1 MALDLD
7 FVRAR
12 FPALHGDWVFMDNAG
27 GSQTLQGVVDK
38 IGEFLLTSDVQTGAS
53 YAVSQLASSRV
64 WQAREV
70 QQRLIDAER
79 AEQIVMGSNASTL
92 FRFLSLA
99 MAEQFQPGDEIIL
112 TNVDHEVNISPW
124 LDLAESRGLNIK
136 WWQFRPETLELEL
149 DDLDALLTEKTRLV
163 CVTLTSNVLGTINP
177 VADIARRVHDAGALL
192 CVDAVAYAPHR
203 AMEVRDWDVD
213 FCIWSAYKV
222 YGPHHAFLYGKYGE
236 LQKLGNLYHRFVGDK
251 LPNKLEPGNPNYEL
265 AYGCIAV
272 GDYLEELA
280 DLCGAAG
287 FKRPV
292 DSAFGVIAE
301 HEEALSARLLDYLKG
316 RNNVRIIGRETADRM
331 ERVPTIS
338 FVVDGRDSESVVRKV
353 DQHHIGIRFGDFYAC
368 RLIQDLG
375 LARQKGVVRVSMVH
389 YNTLEEVDRL
399 IRALD
404 EAS

>member
-27 GSQTLQGVVDK
+27 GSQTLQGVVDR

-53 YAVSQLASSRV
+53 YAVSQLAGSRV

-79 AEQIVMGSNASTL
+79 PEEIVMGPNASTL

-99 MAEQFQPGDEIIL
+99 MAGRFEAGDEIIV

-124 LDLAESRGLNIK
+124 LDLAEAQDLNIK
-136 WWQFRPETLELEL
+136 WWRFRPETLELEL
-149 DDLDALLTEKTRLV
+149 DDLADLLSERTRLV
-163 CVTLTSNVLGTINP
+163 CVTQTSNVLGTINP
-177 VADIARRVHDAGALL
+177 VAKIARLVHDAGALV
-192 CVDAVAYAPHR
+192 CVDSVAYAPHR
-203 AMEVRDWDVD
+203 ALEVRDWDVD
-213 FCIWSAYKV
+213 FLIWSAYKV
-222 YGPHHAFLYGKYGE
+222 YGPHHAFLYGKHAE
-236 LQKLGNLYHRFVGDK
+236 LQKLGNLYHHFIGDK

-265 AYGCIAV
+265 TYGCIAI
-272 GDYLEELA
+272 GDYLETLA

-292 DSAFGVIAE
+292 DSAFGAIAE
-301 HEEALSARLLDYLKG
+301 HEEALSARLLDYLRGK
-316 RNNVRIIGRETADRM
+316 NNVRIIGRDSPDRAG
-331 ERVPTIS
+331 RVPTLS
-338 FVVDGRDSESVVRKV
+338 FVVDGKDSESIAQQV
-353 DQHHIGIRFGDFYAC
+353 DKHHIGIRFGDFYAC

-375 LARQKGVVRVSMVH
+375 LSEQKGVVRASLVH

-404 EAS
+404 EAI